1 MTDEEKYEKWF
12 KSTPEYWCELTNELS
27 AGIIA
32 PGDNRESFSV
42 SGEIEID

>member
-27 AGIIA
+27 VVIIA
-32 PGDNRESFSV
+32 PKDNRESFLV
-42 SGEIEID
+42 SGEIED